1 MNQLNETDAEKI
13 LSAVRIG
20 LWRVEFEEG
29 KPTRFYADAVMDEL
43 LGVTGDVTP
52 EERFRF
58 HIAHVHPADMS
69 MFQEYADKL
78 AEVRTEIVYR
88 YLHPLKR
95 GNDRAL
101 RRCAG
106 HVGEGLYLYHG
117 DASGY
122 L

>member
-88 YLHPLKR
+88 YLHPLK
-95 GNDRAL
+95 GEMIV
-101 RRCAG
+101 RCG
-106 HVGEGLYLYHG
+106 GVR
-117 DASGY
+117 DV
-122 L
+122 